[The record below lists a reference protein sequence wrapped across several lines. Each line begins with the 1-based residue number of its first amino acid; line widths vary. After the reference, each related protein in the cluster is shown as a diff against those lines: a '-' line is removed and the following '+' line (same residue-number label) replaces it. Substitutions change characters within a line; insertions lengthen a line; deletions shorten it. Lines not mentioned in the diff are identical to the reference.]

1 MAVRTLLILIVAAVW
16 LVSLGAVGSLTY
28 AQAPLKPVIPNMI
41 TGTDLGFV
49 IEQQKG
55 GLVFGQLMVR
65 VDGQWRPVGGGGRG
79 GVVPLGK

>member
-1 MAVRTLLILIVAAVW
+1 MTIRTWLFVAAIW
-16 LVSLGAVGSLTY
+16 LVSLVAVGSLTY
-28 AQAPLKPVIPNMI
+28 AQAPIPPANPPNII

-79 GVVPLGK
+79 RVIPLGK